1 MFPTEHTFDN
11 LLLTSHS
18 TWQTPFTIKNLT
30 CLELVYEYIILW
42 NHELIANFAPLCNST
57 TRQSLC

>member
-30 CLELVYEYIILW
+30 CLELVYEYIIL
-42 NHELIANFAPLCNST
+42 
-57 TRQSLC
+57 